1 MKISGSPNVKKD
13 SESTQKKPTA
23 AQVILQQPI
32 AALNILTTNSIDAN
46 MQSYTNFVLIENY
59 YFLDDGKIDTY

>member
-32 AALNILTTNSIDAN
+32 AALNILTTN
-46 MQSYTNFVLIENY
+46 
-59 YFLDDGKIDTY
+59 